1 MLKIEVNKLKAN
13 CDIKGTSKDFIE
25 ESAIAVI
32 AIISTLSR
40 NLEIPS
46 DRAENLLIDTVHA
59 IQNISDTVM
68 FDMNAMKGKDK

>member
-1 MLKIEVNKLKAN
+1 MLKIDVKGLEAT
-13 CDIKGTSKDFIE
+13 CDIKGAGNDFIK
-25 ESAIAVI
+25 ESAVAVI
-32 AIISTLSR
+32 TIISALSR

-59 IQNISDTVM
+59 IQNISGTVM